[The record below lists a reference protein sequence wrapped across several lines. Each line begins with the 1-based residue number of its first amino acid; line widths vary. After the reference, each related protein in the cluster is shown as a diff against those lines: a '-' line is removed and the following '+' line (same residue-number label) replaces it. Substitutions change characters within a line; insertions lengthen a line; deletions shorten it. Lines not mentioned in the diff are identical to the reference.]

1 MPPSEPASD
10 ALAEAI
16 RALRLERELTQEELA
31 LNAGLTT
38 ANISRIERAKA
49 NPSWTTVE
57 RIAAALDVSL
67 RELAEAVE
75 ART

>member
-1 MPPSEPASD
+1 VGAD
-10 ALAEAI
+10 
-16 RALRLERELTQEELA
+16 R
-31 LNAGLTT
+31 T
-38 ANISRIERAKA
+38 A
-49 NPSWTTVE
+49 VE